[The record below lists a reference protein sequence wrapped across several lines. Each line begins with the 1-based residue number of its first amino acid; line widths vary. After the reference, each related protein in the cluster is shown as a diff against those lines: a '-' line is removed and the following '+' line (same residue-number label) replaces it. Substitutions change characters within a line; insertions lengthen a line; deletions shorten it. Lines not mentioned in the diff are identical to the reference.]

1 MQSVM
6 EHQLNNKNGGFGDIF
21 LLLFSHAKFFLQNQ
35 QNTHTHKQTEKRER
49 DLALNT
55 HQQHLISE
63 DDDDDDEGCSLCSSR
78 CSCCSSPPRDDDD
91 E

>member
-1 MQSVM
+1 MAAS
-6 EHQLNNKNGGFGDIF
+6 ETFF
-21 LLLFSHAKFFLQNQ
+21 CFFFLMQNFFFKIKINQ
-35 QNTHTHKQTEKRER
+35 KHTNKQTEERER

-55 HQQHLISE
+55 HQHNIIS

-78 CSCCSSPPRDDDD
+78 CSCCLSPRDDDD